1 MPLGV
6 VLGKVKE
13 GACMMGEVSDEP
25 TVEVGKPEEGL
36 QLLLGGRNWPLRY
49 SSDFGWVHLD
59 RVMGNDH
66 SEVLH
71 PGLLKFTLVQLQI
84 ELILL

>member
-1 MPLGV
+1 
-6 VLGKVKE
+6 
-13 GACMMGEVSDEP
+13 MMGEVPDEP

-36 QLLLGGRNWPLRY
+36 QLLLGGWNWPLRY
-49 SSDFGWVHLD
+49 SGDFGWVHLD
-59 RVMGNDH
+59 GVMGNDH

-71 PGLLKFTLVQLQI
+71 PGLFKFTLVWFQI

>member
-1 MPLGV
+1 MPLGI

-13 GACMMGEVSDEP
+13 GACMMGEVLDEP
-25 TVEVGKPEEGL
+25 TVEVGKPEERL
-36 QLLLGGRNWPLRY
+36 QFLLGGWNWPLRY
-49 SSDFGWVHLD
+49 SGDFGWVHLN
-59 RVMGNDH
+59 RVIGNDY